1 MSYAAGFLSM
11 VGIFKSGGY
20 WQGSMG
26 GFVAASIVHRGIN
39 LLPISNLTL
48 SGCLNGDSLAS
59 SLSWFFLCPLR
70 RELQSLSS
78 LRTPVMLD
86 VSSLLYCGKPTLMI
100 AFKQHD

>member
-39 LLPISNLTL
+39 LLPISNL
-48 SGCLNGDSLAS
+48 AS
-59 SLSWFFLCPLR
+59 SLS
-70 RELQSLSS
+70 
-78 LRTPVMLD
+78 
-86 VSSLLYCGKPTLMI
+86 
-100 AFKQHD
+100 